1 MTTTV
6 YQYRIE
12 VIGHDAAS
20 GPLGSVHSALGNIA
34 QIAAG
39 GMIANGIAGIGNA
52 LRGLAGEALSAV
64 ASHERLG
71 MSLQSL
77 VARELVHQS
86 TVEKSVVVGQ
96 QRIQLTQK
104 EIEQV
109 NALKQKITD
118 ETLARNTLAAQMQ
131 EQKQR
136 IIDLTARY
144 GENGLATLTA
154 KNRLAEMENQLGKT
168 DAAIGKY
175 GSQISALEQKQGKL
189 VDVTQKVIASQMS
202 MTEAM
207 QKAGPAA
214 KELVDWIQKLAI
226 ESPFS
231 EEDVAKSFQQAMA
244 FGFTSEKAK
253 ELTQVMIDF
262 ASATGK
268 TGETMNLVAYAL
280 GQIRVS
286 DHLMMQDLRQLM
298 NAGVDV
304 NAILNEMGYSLN
316 DVGIKS
322 IDSAKFLETFT
333 KVMERDFGGAAKA
346 QATTFSGLISSLEDI
361 KKIGLREFFQGTF
374 DAIKPFMVNLVGV
387 LSSSEFRDQLRG
399 IGTWIGQGVASA
411 IVWLQQLAATV
422 SALVMPAL
430 QSFFTSLQAGAT
442 PLNALHNALLT
453 AFGPGAAD
461 ALNMV
466 FGAIQ
471 GFFDFI
477 GAHAPAILSAL
488 EGIAAVF
495 VGAGI
500 VGAILGIVGAIA
512 ALANPIGLLALAV
525 GVLAA
530 AWTENWGNIRG
541 VVADAWAVI
550 QPALQE
556 LARWFT
562 SEVLPAIQQF
572 AATAIPAL
580 QGALGQIGNWISTVV
595 LPALREFGAWFM
607 SEGLPALKQFAAVA
621 VEQLGKGLQL
631 IATVAGQLWTAIAP
645 VLQQIGAFLLPLL
658 GQAMQFVTEHWQIFA
673 GIAAVIGGILL
684 ALNAPVAAVI
694 AAVVLLATA
703 WANNWGG
710 IQDIVFGAVNAI
722 SGALQGIWNAL
733 TGAVATVGSALAAV
747 GAAVTGGWTAIT
759 GAFQA
764 GLAAIQGVGMQI
776 GAAINAFLLQP
787 LMAVA
792 NWVNTYVIGVFV
804 AFGNVVNA
812 IVGKALEFVGAVVMN
827 VLLPALQSL
836 IAQVVGFVQ
845 PILAAFG
852 AFLLGTVMPAL
863 QVVANFVS
871 GVVTTALQG
880 LGNIIAGAVNSA
892 LKTMNG
898 LWTAAQGVLTQIATL
913 IATTITAA
921 LTGVANLITGTIA
934 PAIQGF
940 IDGALGMLRD
950 TLSGI
955 AGLLESIIEFLNQMA
970 EAIANVQLPDWAQ
983 RHSPSPIELTFM
995 GWASALRDVNSLLP
1009 LTARALSGVSPM
1021 VPAFGNMPNAASAPA
1036 LAYAAP
1042 ARGDMERRDSDRRV
1056 MIEQLNVYPADFDDF
1071 LRQLER
1077 RTGISA
1083 AMGA

>member
-1 MTTTV
+1 MATV

-12 VIGHDAAS
+12 VIGHDSAS
-20 GPLGSVHSALGNIA
+20 GPLSHVAGALGNIA

-39 GMIANGIAGIGNA
+39 VGLAGGISSIGTA
-52 LRGLAGEALSAV
+52 LRGLASEALSAV

-71 MSLQSL
+71 MSLQNL
-77 VARELVHQS
+77 VARELIHQS

-96 QRIQLTQK
+96 QRIQLTQQ

-109 NALKQKITD
+109 NALKQKLTD
-118 ETLARNTLAAQMQ
+118 ETLARNTLSAQIQ

-154 KNRLAEMENQLGKT
+154 KNRLAEMENQLSKT
-168 DAAIGKY
+168 DVAIAKY
-175 GSQISALEQKQGKL
+175 SSQIDALQGKQGKL

-226 ESPFS
+226 ESPFT

-268 TGETMNLVAYAL
+268 SGETMNLVAYAL

-286 DHLMMQDLRQLM
+286 DHLVMQDLRQLM

-304 NAILNEMGYSLN
+304 NSILNEMGYSLN
-316 DVGIKS
+316 DVGTKS
-322 IDSAKFLETFT
+322 ISSAKFLETFT

-374 DAIKPFMVNLVGV
+374 DAIKPFVVDLVSL
-387 LSSSEFRDQLRG
+387 LSSSGFRDQLRG
-399 IGTWIGQGVASA
+399 IGTWIGQGVAGA

-422 SALVMPAL
+422 SALVMPAIQAFL
-430 QSFFTSLQAGAT
+430 ASLQAGKG
-442 PLNALHNALLT
+442 PLDALHNALLT
-453 AFGPGAAD
+453 AFGPGAAQ

-466 FGAIQ
+466 FGALQ

-477 GAHAPAILSAL
+477 GAHAQAILAAL

-500 VGAILGIVGAIA
+500 VGAILGIAGAIA

-541 VVADAWAVI
+541 VVAEAWAVI
-550 QPALQE
+550 QPALQQ
-556 LARWFT
+556 LGQWIMGD
-562 SEVLPAIQQF
+562 VLPAIQSF
-572 AATAIPAL
+572 AAQAIPVL
-580 QGALGQIGNWISTVV
+580 QGALSEIGNWISTVV
-595 LPALREFGAWFM
+595 LPALRELSAWFM
-607 SEGLPALKQFAAVA
+607 AEGLPAIRQFAVVA
-621 VEQLGKGLQL
+621 GEQLGKGLQL
-631 IATVAGQLWTAIAP
+631 IVTIAGQVWSAVAPALGQIAS
-645 VLQQIGAFLLPLL
+645 FLLPLL
-658 GQAMQFVTEHWQIFA
+658 GQALQFVTDNWQIFA

-684 ALNAPVAAVI
+684 VLNAPIVAI
-694 AAVVLLATA
+694 IGAVVLLATA

-722 SGALQGIWNAL
+722 SSALQGIWNAL
-733 TGAVATVGSALAAV
+733 MGAVATVSGALAAV
-747 GAAVTGGWTAIT
+747 AAAVMGGWMAIT
-759 GAFQA
+759 TAFQN
-764 GLAAIQGVGMQI
+764 GVAILNAIGTQI
-776 GAAINAFLLQP
+776 STALDTFLLQP

-812 IVGKALEFVGAVVMN
+812 IVGKAFEFVGAVVMN

-845 PILAAFG
+845 PLLAAFG
-852 AFLLGTVMPAL
+852 AFLLGTVLPPL
-863 QVVANFVS
+863 QIVANFVS
-871 GVVTTALQG
+871 GVVATALQG
-880 LGNIIAGAVNSA
+880 LANIIGGSVNTG
-892 LKTMNG
+892 LRTMNG
-898 LWTAAQGVLTQIATL
+898 LWTTAQNILTQIATL
-913 IATTITAA
+913 VATTISTAF
-921 LTGVANLITGTIA
+921 TGVANLITNVIA
-934 PAIQGF
+934 PAIQSF
-940 IDGALGMLRD
+940 IGGALGMLRD
-950 TLSGI
+950 VLSAI
-955 AGLLESIIEFLNQMA
+955 AGLLQSIIEFLNQMA
-970 EAIANVQLPDWAQ
+970 AAIASVQLPDWMQ
-983 RHSPSPIELTFM
+983 RHSPSPIEMTFM

-1009 LTARALSGVSPM
+1009 LTARAMNAISPFA
-1021 VPAFGNMPNAASAPA
+1021 PSFGNVTYASSAP
-1036 LAYAAP
+1036 LAAP
-1042 ARGDMERRDSDRRV
+1042 RRDGEIESGRAGERRLT
-1056 MIEQLNVYPADFDDF
+1056 IEHLNIYPADFDDF